1 MCIIL
6 KSAETGNASPMIMPD
21 NTFHP
26 SSTSRPNLW
35 RRLRADPN
43 WKWLTPGIGVKRW
56 LALFLLGI
64 VLIALALAILLVDLY
79 RGADLPGFADYLTLQ
94 FLPRWERAAVIGILG
109 IILLAIAAYRLS
121 RSILSPFTYRG
132 SKPVAQALVE
142 HRQRERGPKVVAIG
156 GGTGLSTLLRSLKH
170 HTSNIT
176 AIVTVADDGGS
187 SGRLRRE
194 MGVLPPGDF
203 RNCLAALASDESLTT
218 QLFQYRF
225 TPAHKDLNGHALGN
239 LFITAMADIA
249 GSFEQALIESSHV
262 LAITG
267 RILPSTLSDVTLC
280 AEVRNGAG
288 LEQIEGES
296 NITHFGGSIERVFLQ
311 PEQVRAYPGTIR
323 AILDADLIVLGPGSL
338 YTSVLPN
345 LLIDSM
351 PEALRASR
359 AIKMYVCNVA
369 TQHGET
375 DGYSVHDHVRALE
388 KHIGTGIIDVV
399 LANSRVDVRWDN
411 APPGVGEI
419 VKTTRPDDATRIAA
433 ADVIDEAH
441 PWRHDSDKLAHA
453 VMQVYQEILWGE

>member
-1 MCIIL
+1 MT
-6 KSAETGNASPMIMPD
+6 E
-21 NTFHP
+21 H
-26 SSTSRPNLW
+26 SSRTPAVT
-35 RRLRADPN
+35 RRTRWQQLRAHPY

-56 LALFLLGI
+56 LVLFLFGVTLLSLALMF
-64 VLIALALAILLVDLY
+64 VLIDVY
-79 RGADLPGFADYLTLQ
+79 RSADLPDVTYYLTLQ
-94 FLPRWERAAVIGILG
+94 FLPHLARALVVGILG
-109 IILLAIAAYRLS
+109 VAALSIAAYQLS
-121 RSILSPFTYRG
+121 RSILSPFTRQG

-194 MGVLPPGDF
+194 LGVLPPGDF
-203 RNCLAALASDESLTT
+203 RNCLAALADDEALTT

-225 TPAHKDLNGHALGN
+225 SPAQQDLDGHALGN
-239 LFITAMADIA
+239 LFITAMADIS

-267 RILPSTLSDVTLC
+267 RIMPSTLSDVTLC

-288 LEQIEGES
+288 LVQVEGES
-296 NITHFGGSIERVFLQ
+296 NITHFGGSIDRVFLK
-311 PEQVRAYPGTIR
+311 PDRVRANPETIR
-323 AILDADLIVLGPGSL
+323 AILDADLVVLGPGSL

-345 LLIDSM
+345 LLTEAM

-359 AIKMYVCNVA
+359 AIKLYVCNVA

-375 DGYSVHDHVRALE
+375 DGYTVHDHVAALE
-388 KHIGTGIIDVV
+388 KHIGSGILNVV
-399 LANSRVDVRWDN
+399 LANSRLDVRWDN
-411 APPGVGEI
+411 APAGVGEI
-419 VKTTRPDDATRIAA
+419 VQFTTLDTTPRIVA
-433 ADVIDEAH
+433 ADVIDEAR
-441 PWRHDSDKLAHA
+441 PWRHDSNKLAQA
-453 VMQVYQEILWGE
+453 VMQTYHEILWGE

>member
-1 MCIIL
+1 MTAHL
-6 KSAETGNASPMIMPD
+6 P
-21 NTFHP
+21 P
-26 SSTSRPNLW
+26 SSTSQTRW
-35 RRLRADPN
+35 QRLRAHPY

-56 LALFLLGI
+56 LALFLFGI
-64 VLIALALAILLVDLY
+64 TLLSLALTFVLIDVY
-79 RGADLPGFADYLTLQ
+79 RSTDLPDVMYYLTLQ
-94 FLPRWERAAVIGILG
+94 FLTRWERAIVVGFIGVAALS
-109 IILLAIAAYRLS
+109 LATYQLS
-121 RSILSPFTYRG
+121 RSILSPFTHG
-132 SKPVAQALVE
+132 KSVAQTLVE
-142 HRQRERGPKVVAIG
+142 HRQRERGLKVVAIG

-187 SGRLRRE
+187 SGRLRRD

-203 RNCLAALASDESLTT
+203 RSCLAALADDEALTT

-225 TPAHKDLNGHALGN
+225 SPAQQDLDGHALGN
-239 LFITAMADIA
+239 LFISAMAEIA

-280 AEVRNGAG
+280 AEILNGSK
-288 LEQIEGES
+288 LEHVEGES
-296 NITHFGGSIERVFLQ
+296 NITHFGGSIDRVFLK
-311 PEQVRAYPGTIR
+311 PDRVRAYPETLR
-323 AILDADLIVLGPGSL
+323 AVLDADLIVLGPGSL

-351 PEALRASR
+351 AEALRASR

-375 DGYSVHDHVRALE
+375 DGYTVHDHVRALE
-388 KHIGTGIIDVV
+388 KHIGTGIINVV
-399 LANSRVDVRWDN
+399 LANSRVDVRWAN
-411 APPGVGEI
+411 APAGVGEI
-419 VKTTRPDDATRIAA
+419 VRGTPLERTPRIVA
-433 ADVIDEAH
+433 ADVIDEAR

-453 VMQVYQEILWGE
+453 VMQIYQEIHWGE

>member
-1 MCIIL
+1 MADH
-6 KSAETGNASPMIMPD
+6 SSR
-21 NTFHP
+21 P
-26 SSTSRPNLW
+26 SSETRLNFW
-35 RRLRADPN
+35 QRLRAHPY

-56 LALFLLGI
+56 LALFLCGI
-64 VLIALALAILLVDLY
+64 TLLSLALAFALVDVY
-79 RGADLPGFADYLTLQ
+79 RSTDLPDVMYYLTLQ
-94 FLPRWERAAVIGILG
+94 FLPRWERAIVVGVVGVAALS
-109 IILLAIAAYRLS
+109 IAAYQLS
-121 RSILSPFTYRG
+121 RSILLPFTRG
-132 SKPVAQALVE
+132 SSKPVAQALVE

-156 GGTGLSTLLRSLKH
+156 GGTGLSTLLRGLKH
-170 HTSNIT
+170 HTTHIT

-203 RNCLAALASDESLTT
+203 RNCLAALADDEALTT

-225 TPAHKDLNGHALGN
+225 SPAQKDLDGHALGN

-288 LEQIEGES
+288 LEHVEGES
-296 NITHFGGSIERVFLQ
+296 NITHFGGSIERVFLK
-311 PEQVRAYPGTIR
+311 PDRVRAYPETIR
-323 AILDADLIVLGPGSL
+323 AILDAELIVLGPGSL

-345 LLIDSM
+345 LLIASM
-351 PEALRASR
+351 AEALRASR

-375 DGYSVHDHVRALE
+375 DGYTVHDHVRALE
-388 KHIGTGIIDVV
+388 KHIGTGIINVV
-399 LANSRVDVRWDN
+399 LANSRVNVHWHD
-411 APPGVGEI
+411 APHGVGEI
-419 VKTTRPDDATRIAA
+419 VQITRLDDSPRIAA
-433 ADVIDEAH
+433 ADVIDEAC
-441 PWRHDSDKLAHA
+441 PWRHDSDKLAQAALQIYH
-453 VMQVYQEILWGE
+453 EILWGE